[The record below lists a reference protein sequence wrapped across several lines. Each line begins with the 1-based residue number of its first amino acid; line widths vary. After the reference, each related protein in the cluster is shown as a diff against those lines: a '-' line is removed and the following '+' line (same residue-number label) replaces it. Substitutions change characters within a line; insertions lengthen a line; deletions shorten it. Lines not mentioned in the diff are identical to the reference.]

1 MCDQLIMPGDI
12 LVSSPAERDPSSP
25 LLGQP
30 VVIGTRTNQ
39 FMQEF

>member
-12 LVSSPAERDPSSP
+12 VSSSAEKDPSSP

-39 FMQEF
+39 FVQEF